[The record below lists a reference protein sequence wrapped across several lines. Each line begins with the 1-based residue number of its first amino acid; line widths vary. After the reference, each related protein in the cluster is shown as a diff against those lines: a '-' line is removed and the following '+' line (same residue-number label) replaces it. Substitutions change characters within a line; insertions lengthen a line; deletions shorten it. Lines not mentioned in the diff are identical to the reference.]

1 MNIFLLGNGFDLHH
15 DLPTNYFNFLNT
27 VNCIKNEILCD
38 SYSNVGE
45 VFGDLELHE
54 KDEKIKYYYEKY
66 SSVYKSIEIDAD
78 DIRVLRKL
86 AMKNDWFEYMS
97 ERYRKNVTWIDF
109 EQEISRVCKVFD
121 AFFAANRK
129 RSQPFVEGEFFS
141 IFKYFDLLFSV
152 QQSRGYQTVSIK
164 NNFLL
169 QDNRYTSR

>member
-78 DIRVLRKL
+78 DIKVYVDLKGYGPGTHDVDVIVEGNDVRVSYEAKVS
-86 AMKNDWFEYMS
+86 K
-97 ERYRKNVTWIDF
+97 VTWI
-109 EQEISRVCKVFD
+109 ISK
-121 AFFAANRK
+121 NR
-129 RSQPFVEGEFFS
+129 
-141 IFKYFDLLFSV
+141 
-152 QQSRGYQTVSIK
+152 
-164 NNFLL
+164 
-169 QDNRYTSR
+169 